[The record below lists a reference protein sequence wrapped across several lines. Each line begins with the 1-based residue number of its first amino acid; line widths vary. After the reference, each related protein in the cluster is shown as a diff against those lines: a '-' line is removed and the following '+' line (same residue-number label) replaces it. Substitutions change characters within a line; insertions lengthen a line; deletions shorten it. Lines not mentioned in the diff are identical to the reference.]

1 MRNTKAFKIE
11 GYEKQFEVRELT
23 VAEIISL
30 MSSEDGEDESPD
42 TSIAE
47 FANRF
52 DKVLLPLACNLDIE
66 ELKAMPPSDIMEIWD
81 RFQEV
86 NKSFFDLARAA
97 GLDKT
102 FTGLKEAIIADFSN
116 LLVSSSSAGT

>member
-47 FANRF
+47 FAKRF